1 VTGKPAA
8 AVRASPAPARPVRA
22 GRPAQLVARPALRP
36 ADDLAANESGAYD
49 ILGGARLIKRRPSSR
64 AEVHAMLVD
73 GMPYAVLFHLTSG
86 IQALAEQD
94 VFNVVGI
101 SERTLRRQKDSPRK
115 TMPADLASRTWL
127 FAETLA
133 KAAEVFGG
141 REEAE
146 RWMAGEAMGLD
157 GARPIALMRTVQGAE
172 LVNEFLVRLEH
183 GVYT

>member
-1 VTGKPAA
+1 VSGKQANAVRTAPAA
-8 AVRASPAPARPVRA
+8 PRPARPTQ
-22 GRPAQLVARPALRP
+22 PVALPTLRP
-36 ADDLAANESGAYD
+36 ADEVAANESRAYD
-49 ILGGARLIKRRPSSR
+49 LLGGDRLIKRRPASR

-73 GMPYAVLFHLTSG
+73 GIPYAVLFHLTSG
-86 IQALAEQD
+86 IRMLPEQD

-133 KAAEVFGG
+133 QASEVFGG

-146 RWMAGEAMGLD
+146 RWMSGEVMGLD
-157 GARPIALMRTVQGAE
+157 GARPIELMRTVQGTG

>member
-1 VTGKPAA
+1 VSAKHASALRAA
-8 AVRASPAPARPVRA
+8 PV
-22 GRPAQLVARPALRP
+22 VARPARPARQVARPTLRP
-36 ADDLAANESGAYD
+36 ADEIAANEARAYD
-49 ILGGARLIKRRPSSR
+49 FLGGARLIKRRPSSR

-73 GMPYAVLFHLTSG
+73 GIPYAVLFHLTSS
-86 IQALAEQD
+86 IRALTEQD

-101 SERTLRRQKDSPRK
+101 SERTLRRQKDAPGK

-133 KAAEVFGG
+133 KAAEVFGS
-141 REEAE
+141 REDAE
-146 RWMAGEAMGLD
+146 RWMSAEVMGLD
-157 GARPIALMRTVQGAE
+157 GARPISLMRTVQGAE